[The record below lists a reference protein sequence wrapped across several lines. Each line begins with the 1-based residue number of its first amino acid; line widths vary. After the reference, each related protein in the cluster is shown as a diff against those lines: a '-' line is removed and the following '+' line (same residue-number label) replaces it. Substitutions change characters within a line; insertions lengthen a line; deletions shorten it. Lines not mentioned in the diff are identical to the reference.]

1 MKLTVTQ
8 ENLNKAL
15 SIVSRVASSR
25 TPLPVLNN
33 ILLKTENNRLL
44 LAATN
49 LEIAIT
55 VFIGTK
61 IESKGS
67 LTIPAKL
74 ITEFVSNLPKN
85 NIEIENKG
93 LHINIKSGMYKS
105 TINGL
110 SAEDFPNLPEISE
123 KKATVFTIPTQ
134 QLKKAI
140 LQTSVA
146 ASHDTT
152 RPMLTGA
159 YLHTNKGELYMAATD
174 GYRLAE
180 KHITG
185 VKLKQDINT
194 IIPISSLQEI
204 VRIIPEEQS
213 DIEILIDENQIRFRV
228 NDIELTSK
236 LIDATFVDY
245 RQLIPE
251 TQENRVV
258 IDKDE
263 FTRIV
268 KVASLFARESAGG
281 ITIKTDP
288 INKTISIHSIASQ
301 LGENTSSAQAEIVGE
316 GIITLN
322 SKYLLEALNC
332 IDGEKVEFGFNGKL
346 SPSVLSEADDV
357 ATNYQH
363 IIMPLKS

>member
-15 SIVSRVASSR
+15 LIVSKIAGSK
-25 TPLPVLNN
+25 TPLPILNN

-61 IESKGS
+61 IDKKGS

-74 ITEFVSNLPKN
+74 ITEFVNNLPKD
-85 NIEIENKG
+85 NIDIENKG
-93 LHINIKSGMYKS
+93 SHIDIKSGMYKS

-110 SAEDFPNLPEISE
+110 SSDEFPSLPIISE
-123 KKATVFTIPTQ
+123 KNSTSITLPTIL
-134 QLKKAI
+134 LKKAI
-140 LQTSVA
+140 IQTSVA

-159 YLHTNKGELYMAATD
+159 YLHTFNGSLYIATTD

-180 KHITG
+180 RKIT
-185 VKLKQDINT
+185 DIKTKKAIDT
-194 IIPISSLQEI
+194 IIPISSLQEV
-204 VRIIPEEQS
+204 VRVIPDDQN

-228 NDIELTSK
+228 NDIEITSK

-245 RQLIPE
+245 RQLIPN
-251 TQENRVV
+251 TQDIKII
-258 IDKDE
+258 IDKSE

-281 ITIKTDP
+281 ITIKTDSS
-288 INKTISIHSIASQ
+288 NNTISIHSIASQ
-301 LGENTSSAQAEIVGE
+301 LGENTSSANAEIE
-316 GIITLN
+316 GDGSITLN
-322 SKYLLEALNC
+322 SKYLLEALGC
-332 IDGEKVEFGFNGKL
+332 IDGEKVEFSFNGKL
-346 SPSVLSEADDV
+346 SPSVLTDADEV
-357 ATNYQH
+357 ESVYQH